1 MSDLIADLY
10 RQNEWAN
17 LRLIEVC
24 RALPE
29 DLLDATAVGSYGTI
43 RDTLVHYVGGEQRYV
58 RWLGGDLGGD
68 LGIEPMRTGDAF
80 PGFDYLIASVRAS
93 ASALT
98 ALARSRPGSR
108 VDRPGEKVDAEV
120 ILVQAINHG
129 AEHRSQICTILTALG
144 VTPPELDGWTWGEA
158 DGRIEYSEG

>member
-10 RQNEWAN
+10 RQNEWAS

-24 RALPE
+24 RTLPD

-58 RWLGGDLGGD
+58 RWLGGDLG
-68 LGIEPMRTGDAF
+68 IEPMRTGDAF
-80 PGFDYLIASVRAS
+80 PGVDYLVGSVRAS
-93 ASALT
+93 AKALA

-108 VDRPGEKVDAEV
+108 VDRDPGEKIDAEV

-158 DGRIEYSEG
+158 DGRISRSET

>member
-10 RQNEWAN
+10 RQNEWAS

-58 RWLGGDLGGD
+58 QWLGGDLGV
-68 LGIEPMRTGDAF
+68 IPMQTGDAF
-80 PGFDYLIASVRAS
+80 PGFDYLAASVRAS
-93 ASALT
+93 AAALT
-98 ALARSRPGSR
+98 ALARSRPGSK
-108 VDRPGEKVDAEV
+108 VDRDPGEVIDAEV
-120 ILVQAINHG
+120 VLVQSINHST
-129 AEHRSQICTILTALG
+129 EHRSQVCTILTALG
-144 VTPPELDGWTWGEA
+144 VTPPELDGWTWGDA
-158 DGRIEYSEG
+158 DGRIRYS